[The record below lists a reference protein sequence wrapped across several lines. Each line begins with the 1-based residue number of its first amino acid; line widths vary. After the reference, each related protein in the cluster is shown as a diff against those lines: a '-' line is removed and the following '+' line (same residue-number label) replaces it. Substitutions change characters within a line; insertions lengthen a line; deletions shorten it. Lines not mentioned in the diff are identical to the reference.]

1 MHSLFRK
8 SLLAIVTVASVI
20 GAGAVAPAAAQGWG
34 GWDRG
39 GWHRGGWDR
48 GGWDRGWGGPRH
60 HHHHWYRERCWIEYR
75 PVRVFTPWGPR
86 WEQSRVRICR

>member
-20 GAGAVAPAAAQGWG
+20 GAGAVAPAAAHGW
-34 GWDRG
+34 
-39 GWHRGGWDR
+39 GGWDR

-60 HHHHWYRERCWIEYR
+60 HHWYRERCWIEQR

-86 WEQSRVRICR
+86 WDYSDVRICR